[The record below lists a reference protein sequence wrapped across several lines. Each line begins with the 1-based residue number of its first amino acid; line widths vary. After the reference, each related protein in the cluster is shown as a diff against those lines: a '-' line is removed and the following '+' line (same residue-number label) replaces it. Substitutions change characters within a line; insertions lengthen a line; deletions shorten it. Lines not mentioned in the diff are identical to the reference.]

1 MKVSVI
7 GGAGA
12 VGSSCV
18 FNLAR
23 EDAVDE
29 VVVVDIDEERA
40 QGEAY
45 DVERS
50 VLLEHSANVAV
61 GGYDDIRDASAVL
74 VTASAA
80 VPGDLRDRSQ
90 MIDKNKALTDEIFTE
105 LSEAVD
111 CPIVTATSPTDVLN
125 MVARRSYDIP
135 REHLLGY
142 NLNDTLRFRW
152 AIAEHENVDSHAVE
166 AYVLGEH
173 GDTQVPVFSN
183 ARIDGDPTSFTE
195 AKREA
200 ITERALD
207 VAWETFE
214 LKGETPRWSTGY
226 GLALI
231 ARAICTDEGRLLPCS
246 VQPDGAYSLDDV
258 SVGLPVRVGERG
270 IKEIVEFDL
279 SPEEREALDRS
290 ATTVRNDFDG
300 L

>member
-18 FNLAR
+18 FSLAR
-23 EDAVDE
+23 EKAIDE
-29 VVVVDIDEERA
+29 VVIIDIDEQRA
-40 QGEAY
+40 RGEAF

-50 VLLEHSANVAV
+50 VLLEHATSVSV
-61 GGYDDIRDASAVL
+61 GRYDDIRDASAVL
-74 VTASAA
+74 ITASAA
-80 VPGDLRDRSQ
+80 VPSDLRDRSQ
-90 MIDKNKALTDEIFTE
+90 MIEKNRTLAEEIFGE
-105 LSEAVD
+105 LEGTVD

-125 MVARRSYDIP
+125 LVASRSYDIP
-135 REHLLGY
+135 TEHLLGY

-152 AIAEHENVDSHAVE
+152 AIAEHEDVHPHAVE

-183 ARIDGDPTSFTE
+183 ATIDGEPTSFTFE
-195 AKREA
+195 EREA
-200 ITERALD
+200 ITERVLN

-214 LKGETPRWSTGY
+214 LKEETPRWSTGY

-231 ARAICTDEGRLLPCS
+231 ARAICTDERRVLPCS
-246 VQPDGAYSLDDV
+246 VHPDGAYGYDDV
-258 SVGLPVRVGERG
+258 SLGLPTRIGEEG
-270 IKEIVEFDL
+270 VSEVVEFDL
-279 SPEEREALDRS
+279 SPGEREGIEDS
-290 ATTVRNDFDG
+290 AVKIRDDFEQ